1 MRKTTMDGTQKG
13 GERMGSRR
21 TSGVRVARRA
31 LILTAAAGMV
41 LGGGTAWRAHADDFG
56 SGSTADCVTGWN
68 SDGTVA
74 AIGESALF
82 PYENLIGEPYA
93 QALIDDTPHSKAK
106 ASNAYEGF
114 VGEVVLGTSSKLGP
128 DNPTGANAYY
138 PPPAEGGYGGVHD
151 AHDYGPLAHTEAI
164 AAPDHALAD
173 GRAAFLSGGDQASIG
188 PSLAHTEVKVGSD
201 ALNGISKAAAYDI
214 RLGSLHIALASTNV
228 MWKSDGTDKGT
239 VATWKMELHGVDVD
253 GKSISASNGDGFSF
267 QGQSPQP
274 GPAAHKQSNDQF
286 KQFTDALQKGG
297 AGHYSVVLQDG
308 VFDVAAGSI
317 NIDEVGLK
325 IESIPDPITKGGSLR
340 GANIQFARLINHTNV
355 SRGSCDAVKTMPT
368 WTDKTPPS
376 GPNLPPYPPPPSG
389 QHPVTNG
396 GTALPALPAVPAP
409 IGARSVPVS
418 NGLSGPAPGALP
430 SVLGA
435 VLDHLRSA
443 GAPAG

>member
-1 MRKTTMDGTQKG
+1 
-13 GERMGSRR
+13 MGSRR
-21 TSGVRVARRA
+21 TSTVRVARRA
-31 LILTAAAGMV
+31 LILTATAGMV
-41 LGGGTAWRAHADDFG
+41 LGGGTAWRAHADDY
-56 SGSTADCVTGWN
+56 GSTSTSTECITGWN

-82 PYENLIGEPYA
+82 PYENLVGEPYA

-151 AHDYGPLAHTEAI
+151 AHDYGPLAHTEAV
-164 AAPDHALAD
+164 AAPDHVLAD
-173 GRAAFLSGGDQASIG
+173 GKAAFLSGGDQASVG
-188 PSLAHTEVKVGSD
+188 PSSAHTETKVASD
-201 ALNGISKAAAYDI
+201 LLSGIDRAAAYDI
-214 RLGSLHIALASTNV
+214 HLGSLHIALATTDLV
-228 MWKSDGTDKGT
+228 WKSDGTDKGT
-239 VATWKMELHGVDVD
+239 LAKWKMELHGVDVD

-297 AGHYSVVLQDG
+297 AGRYSVVLQDG
-308 VFDVAAGSI
+308 VFDVAPGSI

-325 IESIPDPITKGGSLR
+325 IESIPDPLTKGGSLR

-355 SRGSCDAVKTMPT
+355 SRGDCDAARTMPS
-368 WTDKTPPS
+368 WTDKNPPS

-389 QHPVTNG
+389 QHPVTNVS
-396 GTALPALPAVPAP
+396 TALPALPAVPAP
-409 IGARSVPVS
+409 ALPVAAQPLPVS

-430 SVLGA
+430 SLLGVA
-435 VLDHLRSA
+435 LDHLRSA
-443 GAPAG
+443 GGPMAPAPAPAGAPAG